1 MEADAA
7 PSYRSAMRDTIPPA
21 RSSSPAWIDAAI
33 LAVTLVPLLLTA
45 HLPLSDLPN
54 HLARQFVLR
63 DWATSPALQAY
74 YGYHWALVP
83 NLALELFV
91 TAARAV
97 MPIEWA
103 MRLFC
108 IATVAMLFLG
118 TRAVNRTLAGPQS
131 RLYRAAPLLCYGG
144 PFQFGFLSFCFGVG
158 ASLLFFALYLRM
170 RRGPVAPLMATMLAA
185 AALLLLC
192 HLAAFGLFA
201 LATAGHALGTEVAK
215 RERGLLPRLVRA
227 GAVHALFL
235 LPPFLLFSLLS
246 PTAGEH
252 GAIDWPTLRE
262 KIESIAAI
270 TLFSSPR
277 IELALLAVALAGLA
291 AGLLAG
297 ALRFT
302 QAAWAIL
309 ALMLLAWLAMPRG
322 MIGSGY
328 LDYRLPW
335 AMSFYALAL
344 LTPGP
349 RWAAWRRPLG
359 AGFLL
364 LGLARV
370 ATIALFWLSWE
381 PLLGRIDADL
391 ARLPEGARLMVVDG
405 GGTSVSAARAASL
418 LHVASYAIIRAH
430 AFEPNFYA
438 SISGQMMRFQPAW
451 KPLMR
456 IGNPKSIETAREID
470 PVYDHLLVLEPG
482 TAHLAPGLPLRRIDG
497 TDRFTLYAIERRP

>member
-1 MEADAA
+1 MAARTGRPYRRFMSEAT
-7 PSYRSAMRDTIPPA
+7 SETRSAL
-21 RSSSPAWIDAAI
+21 SIDATI
-33 LAVTLVPLLLTA
+33 LAATLIPLLLTA

-63 DWATSPALQAY
+63 DWAASPTLQTY
-74 YGYHWALVP
+74 YGYDWALVP

-91 TAARAV
+91 TALRPLV
-97 MPIEWA
+97 SIELA

-108 IATVAMLFLG
+108 MATVAMLFLG
-118 TRAVNRTLAGPQS
+118 TRAVNRALAGPGS

-158 ASLLFFALYLRM
+158 LSLLFFALYLRL
-170 RRGPVAPLMATMLAA
+170 REGRAPPFVATMLAA
-185 AALLLLC
+185 SFLLLLC

-201 LATAGHALGTEVAK
+201 LATAGHALGAEVAR
-215 RERGLLPRLVRA
+215 RERGFLPRIFRA
-227 GAVHALFL
+227 GLIHAVFL
-235 LPPFLLFSLLS
+235 VPPFLVFMALS

-252 GAIDWPTLRE
+252 GTVDWPSLRE
-262 KIESIAAI
+262 KIESIVAI
-270 TLFSSPR
+270 TLFSAPR
-277 IELALLAVALAGLA
+277 IELALLAAAFAGLA
-291 AGLLAG
+291 IGLVVG

-302 QAAWAIL
+302 PTAWAIL
-309 ALMLLAWLAMPRG
+309 ALMACAWMAMPRG

-335 AMSFYALAL
+335 AISFYALASL
-344 LTPGP
+344 RPGP
-349 RWAAWRRPLG
+349 RWARWGVPLG
-359 AGFLL
+359 TGFLL
-364 LGLARV
+364 LAAARV
-370 ATIALFWLSWE
+370 ATIAMFWLSWE
-381 PLLGRIDADL
+381 PLLARIDGDF

-405 GGTSVSAARAASL
+405 GGTSVSATRAPSL

-456 IGNPKSIETAREID
+456 IGNPRSIETID
-470 PVYDHLLVLEPG
+470 PAYDHLLVLEPA
-482 TAHLAPGLPLRRIDG
+482 TAHLAPGLPIRRIDG
-497 TDRFTLYAIERRP
+497 TDRFTLYAIERR

>member
-1 MEADAA
+1 
-7 PSYRSAMRDTIPPA
+7 
-21 RSSSPAWIDAAI
+21 
-33 LAVTLVPLLLTA
+33 L
-45 HLPLSDLPN
+45 
-54 HLARQFVLR
+54 
-63 DWATSPALQAY
+63 
-74 YGYHWALVP
+74 
-83 NLALELFV
+83 
-91 TAARAV
+91 
-97 MPIEWA
+97 
-103 MRLFC
+103 
-108 IATVAMLFLG
+108 LFLG
-118 TRAVNRTLAGPQS
+118 TRAVHRALAGPGS

-158 ASLLFFALYLRM
+158 ASLCFFALYLRM
-170 RRGPVAPLMATMLAA
+170 RRGAAVPFVAAMLVATT
-185 AALLLLC
+185 LLLLC

-201 LATAGHALGTEVAK
+201 LATAGHAIGIEFEK
-215 RERGLLPRLVRA
+215 RDGRLLFRLFRA
-227 GAVHALFL
+227 GALHALFL

-252 GAIDWPTLRE
+252 GAIDWSTMRE
-262 KIESIAAI
+262 KIESIAAV

-277 IELALLAVALAGLA
+277 IELALLGLAVLGLA
-291 AGLLAG
+291 AGWLLG

-302 QAAWAIL
+302 RTAWPILTLMAI
-309 ALMLLAWLAMPRG
+309 AWIAMPRG

-335 AMSFYALAL
+335 AMSFYALSL
-344 LTPGP
+344 LRPGP
-349 RWAAWRRPLG
+349 RWAAWRRPIG
-359 AGFLL
+359 GGFLL
-364 LGLARV
+364 LAAARV

-381 PLLGRIDADL
+381 PLLARIDGDV

-405 GGTSVSAARAASL
+405 GGVSVSATRAPSL

-456 IGNPKSIETAREID
+456 IGNPKSIDAAGEID
-470 PVYDHLLVLEPG
+470 PAYDHLLVLEPA

-497 TDRFTLYAIERRP
+497 SDRFTLYAIERSR